1 MPTTAT
7 APLLFPGHVIA
18 LDSQD
23 EPDVLAI
30 QHRLNELG
38 VNVDVNGEFDRATA
52 EAVKLFQARSTDLDG
67 TPLEVDGIVGPLT
80 WAALFG
86 PESVSGLIR
95 PSSPLLAA
103 VLEFAATQIGVME
116 DPLGSNRGPEVDEY
130 IRSVGLDPAGHFAWC
145 VAFMFFCFENAASRL
160 GRANPMVKTAGVID
174 HWNKARTRGIPRITA
189 SEAEQTPSL
198 VKPGHIFVIRTSAI
212 HGHSGFIERVNGGK
226 LVTIEGN
233 TNEGGGREGIGVF
246 RRTARKIVSINKGF
260 IDYNGV

>member
-95 PSSPLLAA
+95 PSSPLL
-103 VLEFAATQIGVME
+103 
-116 DPLGSNRGPEVDEY
+116 
-130 IRSVGLDPAGHFAWC
+130 
-145 VAFMFFCFENAASRL
+145 
-160 GRANPMVKTAGVID
+160 
-174 HWNKARTRGIPRITA
+174 
-189 SEAEQTPSL
+189 